1 MLFVSH
7 NLAIISSLCQRAFW
21 LDQGSLIDSGAV
33 NEVLRTYHAHKQQ
46 SANEEHVVTTS
57 ALRWRGLQNR
67 TSLDGLR
74 NDEDLLLE
82 LGFESGQDPLNN
94 MQVDIALVDE
104 REQVSLHC
112 RSKFVR
118 KPISVPANT
127 SFVILRASSR
137 LAPGH
142 YHLTVYATT
151 GARDVLLT
159 GFNSAVRLRAGGV
172 VFDTSGDVVCARA
185 GQTLV
190 RLQTPEELQIL
201 EEIYL
206 AGTYH
211 FQLTGPLLIV
221 DIGMNTAFTA
231 LYFAAMHPD
240 AVICAYEPFAD
251 TFHFAEANIALNP
264 LLKQRIRTNHFGLL
278 DFFIADW
285 TLSTLIAGGERRCLR
300 NTHRPPRAQ
309 RDQAGTVQLS

>member
-1 MLFVSH
+1 MRLAFAVAAHLEPEILIVDEVLAVGDAEFQKKCLGKMDEVSRSQGRTVLFVSH
-7 NLAIISSLCQRAFW
+7 NMAIISSLCQRAFW

-127 SFVILRASSR
+127 SFVISYVLRSPR

-151 GARDVLLT
+151 GARELCWVDHVDACRISAASPFFSDAILDNIKGATVPDFSLDVALH
-159 GFNSAVRLRAGGV
+159 SACTYA
-172 VFDTSGDVVCARA
+172 TS
-185 GQTLV
+185 
-190 RLQTPEELQIL
+190 P
-201 EEIYL
+201 
-206 AGTYH
+206 
-211 FQLTGPLLIV
+211 
-221 DIGMNTAFTA
+221 
-231 LYFAAMHPD
+231 
-240 AVICAYEPFAD
+240 
-251 TFHFAEANIALNP
+251 
-264 LLKQRIRTNHFGLL
+264 
-278 DFFIADW
+278 
-285 TLSTLIAGGERRCLR
+285 
-300 NTHRPPRAQ
+300 
-309 RDQAGTVQLS
+309 